1 MEEFDPYAATETR
14 LTFRQTPW
22 VIGKYMRGLQMNV
35 PESYHQSLSKKRSAL
50 IYRTDLKKNSKI
62 SLVLIST

>member
-1 MEEFDPYAATETR
+1 MEEFDPYATTETR

-35 PESYHQSLSKKRSAL
+35 PESYPQSLSKSDPHS
-50 IYRTDLKKNSKI
+50 YTGQ
-62 SLVLIST
+62 T